1 MWKWLKKFVHGI
13 TPVHRVM
20 YCSWQVEEVLNYQFW
35 TESHGHVPLI
45 YWDMKGRMTRSGFT
59 GGMLGMGRPLE
70 PLTEKID
77 SIPAPLSFKALS
89 VKNFDEDTVRAETS
103 FAGLD
108 FHWDLYQRHRATE
121 NVQKTCRI
129 TADIQ
134 AKSDLTFRYLYLR
147 RCSEYRKLQSGAVS
161 LGCGGIGEDQSCEKT
176 SSLNAEF
183 IRDTWVCGETRV
195 PCLQESAE
203 FPSSPDRQSW
213 PWTIKTRSFL
223 SCRIP
228 KYVISHTGTS

>member
-13 TPVHRVM
+13 IPVYRVM
-20 YCSWQVEEVLNYQFW
+20 YCSWRVEEVLNFQFW
-35 TESHGHVPLI
+35 TESHGHVPWI

-103 FAGLD
+103 FAGLY

-121 NVQKTCRI
+121 NRIRSENLQNYSGYTTGKVWLDFSISLLEKVQWI
-129 TADIQ
+129 
-134 AKSDLTFRYLYLR
+134 
-147 RCSEYRKLQSGAVS
+147 SEATVRAVS

-183 IRDTWVCGETRV
+183 MTEIPGFAAKPGSHAYKSQLNSRV
-195 PCLQESAE
+195 HPTANH
-203 FPSSPDRQSW
+203 DRG
-213 PWTIKTRSFL
+213 L
-223 SCRIP
+223 
-228 KYVISHTGTS
+228 